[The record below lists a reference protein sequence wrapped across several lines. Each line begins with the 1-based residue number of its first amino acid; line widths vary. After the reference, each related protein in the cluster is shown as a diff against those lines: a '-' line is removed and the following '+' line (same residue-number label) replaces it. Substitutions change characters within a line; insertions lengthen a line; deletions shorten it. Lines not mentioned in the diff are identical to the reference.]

1 MSLCLV
7 LLEPV
12 VTWVSAVLLQ
22 DSQVLNQTKFGAPH
36 SKKASAPKILKT
48 SCMFRFLG
56 PKFGAPRERS
66 HLWTCGPPQGSSK
79 KATENHTILI
89 VIQPS
94 VHTHSLSSENAHVKS
109 QAFPVQM
116 LLQKTLQRQQNQ
128 MACLLPAF
136 LFKNLLK
143 VCLRFVV
150 RLCIFT
156 LCLPP
161 SSLSLSISLSL
172 SLSQSLS
179 QRVSASLPT
188 VPSSGSTA
196 N

>member
-1 MSLCLV
+1 MGVGCFASILSSSQSNKVWSTTFKKGFSSKDFENFMLV
-7 LLEPV
+7 
-12 VTWVSAVLLQ
+12 
-22 DSQVLNQTKFGAPH
+22 QVF
-36 SKKASAPKILKT
+36 
-48 SCMFRFLG
+48 G
-56 PKFGAPRERS
+56 PKVWGTQRKVT

-161 SSLSLSISLSL
+161 SSLSLCLYLSV

-179 QRVSASLPT
+179 QRVSASLPM